1 MDVQPS
7 RQMQLSD
14 YLPRSL
20 HTNATQASRFVATF
34 QHQDRVAAS
43 PLLQSTVI
51 LLAAAGSDA
60 NPPLDRIC
68 DSHPHISPDG
78 PSSAAATTTNTTA
91 KMSVS
96 PTQSLQ
102 LAEYLERLPGTTF
115 KKLYQQPSTAFAIFR
130 RMLPHLA
137 KTFVMR
143 MIYMPRPMSLGD
155 LDAWVKPEA
164 KRKKDQALSIL
175 RSLHIIQV
183 SAPSKEKPQEIQL
196 MANFKTSLRLA
207 LTGGGTHNSFG
218 VPSTLIVPLEID
230 IPFLDRYAR
239 KKWDDILHF
248 VVSSVGYK
256 SVGESSGANKGV
268 KELLIA
274 GRLVDRRPSGGL
286 GITQAGFTFL
296 LQEANAQVWTLLLLW
311 LEAMGNAKGS
321 GLDSVDMLSFLF
333 MLASL
338 ELGRAYDTNA
348 LTEERRNMLPS
359 LVDFGLIYIPQH
371 KRSMF
376 FPTRLATTLTS
387 GGNSLRSI
395 SEGVTAATS
404 AAQNGNQPG
413 PLGGSADQSG
423 SVVIETNYRL
433 YAYTQSTLQIA
444 VLALFAKLNMRFPDM
459 VAGRITRSSIR
470 QAINFGI
477 TADQIISYLAVH
489 AHEQMHR
496 TAALTN
502 KPILAPTVVDQ
513 IRLWQLENE
522 RMKTTSGFLFRDFTD
537 DKDYLDTARF
547 SEEIGVLVW
556 KNDHARMFFAN
567 KHEQIKD
574 FLKTRKKAE

>member
-1 MDVQPS
+1 
-7 RQMQLSD
+7 
-14 YLPRSL
+14 
-20 HTNATQASRFVATF
+20 
-34 QHQDRVAAS
+34 
-43 PLLQSTVI
+43 
-51 LLAAAGSDA
+51 
-60 NPPLDRIC
+60 
-68 DSHPHISPDG
+68 
-78 PSSAAATTTNTTA
+78 
-91 KMSVS
+91 
-96 PTQSLQ
+96 
-102 LAEYLERLPGTTF
+102 
-115 KKLYQQPSTAFAIFR
+115 
-130 RMLPHLA
+130 
-137 KTFVMR
+137 
-143 MIYMPRPMSLGD
+143 
-155 LDAWVKPEA
+155 
-164 KRKKDQALSIL
+164 L
-175 RSLHIIQV
+175 RGLHIVQI

-196 MANFKTSLRLA
+196 MSNFKRSLRLA
-207 LTGGGTHNSFG
+207 LTGGGNHNSFG
-218 VPSTLIVPLEID
+218 VPSSLLIPPEID
-230 IPFLDRYAR
+230 LQFLDRYAR
-239 KKWDDILHF
+239 KKWEDVLHF

-256 SVGESSGANKGV
+256 SVGDGSGPNKGV

-274 GRLVDRRPSGGL
+274 GRLVERRPNGGL

-311 LEAMGNAKGS
+311 LDVLGNNKGS
-321 GLDSVDMLSFLF
+321 GLDPVDMLSFLF

-387 GGNSLRSI
+387 GGNSLRTI
-395 SEGVTAATS
+395 SEGVTAATQS
-404 AAQNGNQPG
+404 AQTSQQSLG
-413 PLGGSADQSG
+413 PLSGGGEQQSG

-433 YAYTQSTLQIA
+433 YAYTQSALQIA

-459 VAGRITRSSIR
+459 VAGRLSRASIR

-477 TADQIISYLAVH
+477 TADQIISYLAAH

-502 KPILAPTVVDQ
+502 KPVLPPTVVDQ

-522 RMKTTSGFLFRDFTD
+522 RMKTTSGFLFRDFID

-556 KNDHARMFFAN
+556 RNDHARMFFAN

-574 FLKTRKKAE
+574 FLKTRKRAE

>member
-1 MDVQPS
+1 MSNNP
-7 RQMQLSD
+7 
-14 YLPRSL
+14 SL
-20 HTNATQASRFVATF
+20 H
-34 QHQDRVAAS
+34 
-43 PLLQSTVI
+43 
-51 LLAAAGSDA
+51 
-60 NPPLDRIC
+60 
-68 DSHPHISPDG
+68 
-78 PSSAAATTTNTTA
+78 
-91 KMSVS
+91 
-96 PTQSLQ
+96 

-143 MIYMPRPMSLGD
+143 MLFMPNPMTLND
-155 LDAWVKPEA
+155 LDVWVKPEA
-164 KRKKDQALSIL
+164 KRKKDQSLSIL
-175 RSLHIIQV
+175 RGLHIVQI

-196 MANFKTSLRLA
+196 MSNFKRSLRLA
-207 LTGGGTHNSFG
+207 LTGGGNHNSFG
-218 VPSTLIVPLEID
+218 VPSSLLIPPEID
-230 IPFLDRYAR
+230 LPFLDRYAR
-239 KKWDDILHF
+239 KKWEDVLHF

-256 SVGESSGANKGV
+256 SVGDGSGPNKGV

-274 GRLVDRRPSGGL
+274 GRLVDRRPNGGL

-311 LEAMGNAKGS
+311 LDVLGNNKGS
-321 GLDSVDMLSFLF
+321 GLDPVDMLSFLF

-387 GGNSLRSI
+387 GGNSLRTI
-395 SEGVTAATS
+395 SEGVTAATQS
-404 AAQNGNQPG
+404 AQTSQQSLG
-413 PLGGSADQSG
+413 PLGGGGEQQSG

-433 YAYTQSTLQIA
+433 YAYTQSALQIA

-459 VAGRITRSSIR
+459 VAGRLSRASIR

-477 TADQIISYLAVH
+477 TADQIISYLAAH

-502 KPILAPTVVDQ
+502 KPVLPPTVVDQ

-556 KNDHARMFFAN
+556 RNDHARMFFAN

-574 FLKTRKKAE
+574 FLKTRKRAE

>member
-1 MDVQPS
+1 MSNNP
-7 RQMQLSD
+7 
-14 YLPRSL
+14 SL
-20 HTNATQASRFVATF
+20 H
-34 QHQDRVAAS
+34 
-43 PLLQSTVI
+43 
-51 LLAAAGSDA
+51 
-60 NPPLDRIC
+60 
-68 DSHPHISPDG
+68 
-78 PSSAAATTTNTTA
+78 
-91 KMSVS
+91 
-96 PTQSLQ
+96 

-143 MIYMPRPMSLGD
+143 MLFMPHPMTLND
-155 LDAWVKPEA
+155 LDVWVKPEA
-164 KRKKDQALSIL
+164 KRKKDQSLSIL
-175 RSLHIIQV
+175 RGLHIVQI

-196 MANFKTSLRLA
+196 MSNFKRSLRLA
-207 LTGGGTHNSFG
+207 LTGGGNHNSFG
-218 VPSTLIVPLEID
+218 VPSSLLTPPEID
-230 IPFLDRYAR
+230 LPFLDRYAR
-239 KKWDDILHF
+239 KKWEDVLHF

-256 SVGESSGANKGV
+256 SVGDGSGPNKGV

-274 GRLVDRRPSGGL
+274 GRLVDRRPNGGL

-311 LEAMGNAKGS
+311 LDVLGNNKGS
-321 GLDSVDMLSFLF
+321 GLDPVDMLSFLF

-387 GGNSLRSI
+387 GGNSLRTI
-395 SEGVTAATS
+395 SEGVTAATQS
-404 AAQNGNQPG
+404 AQTSQQSLG
-413 PLGGSADQSG
+413 PLGGGGEQQSG

-433 YAYTQSTLQIA
+433 YAYTQSALQIA

-459 VAGRITRSSIR
+459 VAGRLSRASIR

-477 TADQIISYLAVH
+477 TADQIISYLAAH

-502 KPILAPTVVDQ
+502 KPVLPPTVVDQ

-556 KNDHARMFFAN
+556 RNDHARMFFAN

-574 FLKTRKKAE
+574 FLKTRKRAE

>member
-1 MDVQPS
+1 MSNNP
-7 RQMQLSD
+7 
-14 YLPRSL
+14 SL
-20 HTNATQASRFVATF
+20 H
-34 QHQDRVAAS
+34 
-43 PLLQSTVI
+43 
-51 LLAAAGSDA
+51 
-60 NPPLDRIC
+60 
-68 DSHPHISPDG
+68 
-78 PSSAAATTTNTTA
+78 
-91 KMSVS
+91 
-96 PTQSLQ
+96 

-143 MIYMPRPMSLGD
+143 MLFMPHPMTLND
-155 LDAWVKPEA
+155 LDVWVKPEA
-164 KRKKDQALSIL
+164 KRNKDQSLSIL
-175 RSLHIIQV
+175 RGLHIVQI

-196 MANFKTSLRLA
+196 MSNFKRSLRLA
-207 LTGGGTHNSFG
+207 LTGGGNHNSFG
-218 VPSTLIVPLEID
+218 VPSSLLIPPEID
-230 IPFLDRYAR
+230 LQFLDRYAR
-239 KKWDDILHF
+239 KKWEDVLHF

-256 SVGESSGANKGV
+256 SVGDGSGPNKGV

-311 LEAMGNAKGS
+311 LDVLGNNKGS
-321 GLDSVDMLSFLF
+321 GLDPVDMLSFLF

-387 GGNSLRSI
+387 GGNSLRTI
-395 SEGVTAATS
+395 SEGVTAATQS
-404 AAQNGNQPG
+404 AQSAQASQQSLG
-413 PLGGSADQSG
+413 PLSGGGEQQSG

-433 YAYTQSTLQIA
+433 YAYTQSALQIA

-459 VAGRITRSSIR
+459 VAGRLSRASIR

-477 TADQIISYLAVH
+477 TADQIISYLAAH

-502 KPILAPTVVDQ
+502 KPVLPPTVVDQ

-574 FLKTRKKAE
+574 FLKTRKRAE

>member
-1 MDVQPS
+1 MSNNP
-7 RQMQLSD
+7 
-14 YLPRSL
+14 SL
-20 HTNATQASRFVATF
+20 H
-34 QHQDRVAAS
+34 
-43 PLLQSTVI
+43 
-51 LLAAAGSDA
+51 
-60 NPPLDRIC
+60 
-68 DSHPHISPDG
+68 
-78 PSSAAATTTNTTA
+78 
-91 KMSVS
+91 
-96 PTQSLQ
+96 

-143 MIYMPRPMSLGD
+143 MLFMPNPMTLND
-155 LDAWVKPEA
+155 LDVWVKPEA
-164 KRKKDQALSIL
+164 KPKKDQSLSIL
-175 RSLHIIQV
+175 RGLHIVQI

-196 MANFKTSLRLA
+196 MSNFKRSLRLA
-207 LTGGGTHNSFG
+207 LTGGGNHNSFG
-218 VPSTLIVPLEID
+218 VPSSLLIPPEID
-230 IPFLDRYAR
+230 LLFLDRYAR
-239 KKWDDILHF
+239 KKWEDVLHF

-256 SVGESSGANKGV
+256 SVGDGSGPNKGV

-274 GRLVDRRPSGGL
+274 GRLVDRRPNGGL

-311 LEAMGNAKGS
+311 LDVLGNNKGS
-321 GLDSVDMLSFLF
+321 GLDPVDMLSFLF

-387 GGNSLRSI
+387 GGNSLRTI
-395 SEGVTAATS
+395 SEGVTAATQS
-404 AAQNGNQPG
+404 AQTSQQSLG
-413 PLGGSADQSG
+413 PLGGGGGEQQAG

-433 YAYTQSTLQIA
+433 YAYTQSALQIA

-459 VAGRITRSSIR
+459 VAGRLSRASIR

-477 TADQIISYLAVH
+477 TADQIISYLAAH

-502 KPILAPTVVDQ
+502 KPVLPPTVVDQ

-556 KNDHARMFFAN
+556 RNDHARMFFAN

-574 FLKTRKKAE
+574 FLKTRKRAE